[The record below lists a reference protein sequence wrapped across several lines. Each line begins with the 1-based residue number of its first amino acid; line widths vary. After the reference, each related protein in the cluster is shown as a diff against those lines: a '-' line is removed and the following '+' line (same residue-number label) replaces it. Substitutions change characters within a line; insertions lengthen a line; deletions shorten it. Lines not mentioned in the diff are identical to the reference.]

1 MNKDIS
7 PLKSRIAV
15 TYIFFTL
22 GMLSANWLIEIP
34 AVQTK
39 FHLTSGNLGL
49 LLTGLPVGS
58 VLTMAYI
65 GKFISIY
72 GSKRMTI
79 IGATLVH
86 FFLALL
92 FLIPNIIVLWILL
105 FCFGS
110 SAAML
115 DVSMNSQGIEVE
127 KITINSIMSSLH
139 AFFSI
144 GGFVGALI
152 GGLFLT
158 LHIGSESHLF
168 IVAVLFYPFTLIAF
182 NYLRVVD
189 EKQIL
194 KESKRHKSI
203 IELYQIK
210 EIWILGLIAFIAI
223 LAEFVMNDWSL
234 IYVLTVTDVQ
244 ANIAPIGFALFS
256 LCMTV
261 GRLVGDIVVKYT
273 KTYRLIQYCAA
284 IATVGITI
292 SVLANNFIIIFFGYV
307 LVGLGLSIIVPFIFR
322 LAGNQEGT
330 EIGSGLAGVALFG
343 YISTLAEPVFVG
355 QVADFTSLR
364 VSFALVGVLVFL
376 IIFLARNMNRETQAI

>member
-1 MNKDIS
+1 M
-7 PLKSRIAV
+7 
-15 TYIFFTL
+15 
-22 GMLSANWLIEIP
+22 
-34 AVQTK
+34 
-39 FHLTSGNLGL
+39 
-49 LLTGLPVGS
+49 
-58 VLTMAYI
+58 
-65 GKFISIY
+65 
-72 GSKRMTI
+72 
-79 IGATLVH
+79 
-86 FFLALL
+86 
-92 FLIPNIIVLWILL
+92 
-105 FCFGS
+105 
-110 SAAML
+110 
-115 DVSMNSQGIEVE
+115 
-127 KITINSIMSSLH
+127 
-139 AFFSI
+139 
-144 GGFVGALI
+144 
-152 GGLFLT
+152 
-158 LHIGSESHLF
+158 
-168 IVAVLFYPFTLIAF
+168 
-182 NYLRVVD
+182 VD